1 MQSTMMADANDA
13 EVSDKDASL
22 SIGLTVHHSEPS
34 KQKQQVVSNNNN
46 DNDPESGASLENN
59 TQDQDV
65 SPPPSPLHKRLLHKW
80 QRFYHQNSFLIL
92 IICAILLAYA
102 YPPLGAIYVAPDIT
116 ATWIAVIFI
125 FILAGMGIRTEEF
138 SKAFKRI
145 YFNAFVQI
153 FNFMV
158 VSGIVYGFTRFML
171 QVKALPESLADGMT
185 ICASLPITV
194 NMVLILTKM
203 ASGDEAAA
211 IFNAAFSNFVGIF
224 LSPALILMYVGL
236 SAEVD
241 ISEVTLKLFF
251 RVILPILLGQ
261 ILRNF
266 VPPATEFVK
275 KYSKHF
281 KLVQELCL
289 VFIVYTVFCDTFL
302 NGSDVKVGD
311 VFIMIGCVFLM
322 LILLMV
328 LAWTSVRVLFPKE
341 PKLQAVGLFACTH
354 KTVAMGVPLI
364 NSIYADNPMAGLYIL
379 PLLVWHTMQLVLG
392 TALGPYV
399 AKYVHRREKEL
410 QQQQE
415 QPVLECHTD
424 EDDEPQPDLI
434 MESTESG
441 R

>member
-1 MQSTMMADANDA
+1 MANANNADVINND
-13 EVSDKDASL
+13 ESL
-22 SIGLTVHHSEPS
+22 SIGLTVHYSEPS
-34 KQKQQVVSNNNN
+34 SRKQQEASTTV
-46 DNDPESGASLENN
+46 NDPESGGAPEND
-59 TQDQDV
+59 TTSPRQEE
-65 SPPPSPLHKRLLHKW
+65 SPPPQPLHKRLLHKC
-80 QRFYHQNSFLIL
+80 QKFYSQNSFLIL
-92 IICAILLAYA
+92 ILCAILLAYA

-116 ATWIAVIFI
+116 ATWLAVIFI

-138 SKAFKRI
+138 SKALQRV

-158 VSGIVYGFTRFML
+158 VSGVVYGFTRFL
-171 QVKALPESLADGMT
+171 LVVEALPESLADGMT

-194 NMVLILTKM
+194 NMVLILTKL

-241 ISEVTLKLFF
+241 IAEVTLKLFL
-251 RVILPILLGQ
+251 RVVLPITIGQ
-261 ILRNF
+261 LLRNF

-275 KYSKHF
+275 KNSKHF
-281 KLVQELCL
+281 KVVQELCL
-289 VFIVYTVFCDTFL
+289 VFIVYTVFCETFL
-302 NGSDVKVGD
+302 NGSDVKAGD

-322 LILLMV
+322 LVLLMT
-328 LAWTSVRVLFPKE
+328 LAWMSVRLLFPKD
-341 PKLQAVGLFACTH
+341 PKLQAMALFGCTH

-364 NSIYADNPMAGLYIL
+364 NSIYADSPMAGLYIL

-392 TALGPYV
+392 TVLGPYV
-399 AKYVHRREKEL
+399 AKYVQRREKEL
-410 QQQQE
+410 QQQQQQQE
-415 QPVLECHTD
+415 QPVQDCNTD
-424 EDDEPQPDLI
+424 VDDEPHPDLV
-434 MESTESG
+434 MEATESG